1 MLSLATRTIRIALI
15 GSIALLVPKIAS
27 AVTIAI
33 PFKPSNFSHPL
44 RIDNKYFKLIPGTTQ
59 LFRSR
64 QPGEG
69 CETIRTTVTNDTK
82 QIAGINARVVHDVAF
97 EDPKCNGDLSKIEDT
112 FDYYAQDDAG
122 NIWYMGETSRDCED
136 GKCTLSEGSWIAG
149 KDIFD
154 TGTKAKAGIQMLAN
168 PKEGDSYFQEKY
180 PGHAVDQAKI
190 AATGVTVRLTRKNAL
205 PPKVFRN
212 CVKIKEFS
220 TLDPGITAF
229 KYYCPKV
236 GFVLETETGDFRL
249 ERIKE
254 PEDDAFKFRSA
265 P

>member
-1 MLSLATRTIRIALI
+1 MPSLATPTIRIALI
-15 GSIALLVPKIAS
+15 GSIALLVPESAS
-27 AVTIAI
+27 AVNIAI

-44 RIDNKYFKLIPGTTQ
+44 RIDNKYFKLVPGTTQ
-59 LFRSR
+59 LFRAR

-69 CETIRTTVTNDTK
+69 CETIRTTVTHDTK
-82 QIAGINARVVHDVAF
+82 EVAGITTRVVHDVAF
-97 EDPKCNGDLSKIEDT
+97 EDPKCNGNLSKIEDT

-122 NIWYMGETSRDCED
+122 NVWYMGEISKDCED
-136 GKCTLSEGSWIAG
+136 GKCTRNDGSWIAG

-168 PKEGDSYFQEKY
+168 PKEGDSYFQERY
-180 PGHAVDQAKI
+180 PGHAVDQARI
-190 AATGVTVRLTRKNAL
+190 AAAGVTVRLTRKNAL
-205 PPKVFRN
+205 PPKVFNN

-220 TLDPGITAF
+220 TLEPDITAF

-249 ERIKE
+249 ERVVE
-254 PEDDAFKFRSA
+254 SSGDALEFRTV